1 MGADTERVEG
11 PGRLGLVLSGGG
23 ARGAFQLGVY
33 ERMIADPRFAGGPAI
48 LSGTSA
54 GAINAALIAAGR
66 TPQQMLR
73 FWNGL
78 ADHPPAVAS
87 ESFMHHA
94 RQAFVALAAMEPGRW
109 MSDSSAFATLKEH
122 ARQHLPLH
130 PGAVLAWI
138 VECAVTARFEVVR
151 EFFQRIPDAHLFDTR
166 PLRARLVEEFGGERI
181 PRRPGVELAI
191 NVVDAPTGRATRFVT
206 SATKYTRPPEYKV
219 VDAITVDM
227 VLASA
232 SIPLLFSPVQIDGRL
247 LWDGGLLVNTPLA
260 PVVDLG
266 ADSVVTVLVTEPTDP
281 NLQRF
286 THLGDALERVIDCF
300 LENTYNVDRKLL
312 LERNRLAEL
321 SGGRYRPVRL
331 YEAIRPA
338 RSDAFTAGSYL
349 NFSHGAIK
357 AMYECGLQ
365 AGDAWLAEGPP
376 IDRLH
381 ERPWTAE
388 PAEPLP

>member
-1 MGADTERVEG
+1 MGADVERMEG

-33 ERMIADPRFAGGPAI
+33 ERLIADPRFAGGPAI

-66 TPQQMLR
+66 TPEQMLR
-73 FWNGL
+73 FWHGL
-78 ADHPPAVAS
+78 AERPPAVAN

-94 RQAFVALAAMEPGRW
+94 RQAFVALAAMEPRRW
-109 MSDSSAFATLKEH
+109 VDDSSALATVREH

-151 EFFQRIPDAHLFDTR
+151 EFFQRIPEGHLFDTA
-166 PLRARLVEEFGGERI
+166 PLRARLVEEFGGERV

-206 SATKYTRPPEYKV
+206 SATRLTRPPEYKI

-232 SIPLLFSPVQIDGRL
+232 SIPLLFSPVQVDGRL

-266 ADSVVTVLVTEPTDP
+266 AGAVVTVLVTEPTDP
-281 NLQRF
+281 SLQRF
-286 THLGDALERVIDCF
+286 THFGDALERVIDCF

-321 SGGRYRPVRL
+321 SGGHYRPVRL

-349 NFSHGAIK
+349 NFSHAAIQS
-357 AMYECGLQ
+357 MYESGLQ
-365 AGDAWLAEGPP
+365 AGAAWLAAGPP

-388 PAEPLP
+388 PVEPLP